1 VAATAI
7 GANRPHLIQP
17 GVNFG
22 QGFGNL
28 PSDLAFLRPFAIT
41 GALSLEVP
49 TARRSTNQALDPYNR
64 VFNQD
69 QTRNYAIVHWSLAL
83 EFSTYYLTDRFTGGP
98 PKAEP
103 VNQFVP
109 LVEFSAD
116 TDEAG
121 HAFQFEAGHLYRSEA
136 GHRSDLMSATG
147 GLLPRIEV
155 DDVSGDRI
163 GQARIDF
170 KSTNVAFAGFRR

>member
-1 VAATAI
+1 MI
-7 GANRPHLIQP
+7 D
-17 GVNFG
+17 GVG
-22 QGFGNL
+22 GNAC
-28 PSDLAFLRPFAIT
+28 P
-41 GALSLEVP
+41 
-49 TARRSTNQALDPYNR
+49 RR
-64 VFNQD
+64 
-69 QTRNYAIVHWSLAL
+69 
-83 EFSTYYLTDRFTGGP
+83 G
-98 PKAEP
+98 
-103 VNQFVP
+103 
-109 LVEFSAD
+109 LVAD

-121 HAFQFEAGHLYRSEA
+121 HAFQSEAGHPYRSEA

>member
-1 VAATAI
+1 MSRRLTPRKAVFLDALAAIATAREIDKAKGQTI
-7 GANRPHLIQP
+7 GKLYIDQ
-17 GVNFG
+17 
-22 QGFGNL
+22 QTD
-28 PSDLAFLRPFAIT
+28 SD
-41 GALSLEVP
+41 
-49 TARRSTNQALDPYNR
+49 
-64 VFNQD
+64 
-69 QTRNYAIVHWSLAL
+69 
-83 EFSTYYLTDRFTGGP
+83 
-98 PKAEP
+98 
-103 VNQFVP
+103 
-109 LVEFSAD
+109 AD

-121 HAFQFEAGHLYRSEA
+121 HAFQYEAGHLYRSEA